1 MGGVRAK
8 VKLINAL
15 DEMLARRG
23 QLSPTQVRTYDAD
36 ALVDTGAVRSMI
48 PSQVVQQLGLELR
61 GQRVAE

>member
-48 PSQVVQQLGLELR
+48 PSQVVQQLPLC
-61 GQRVAE
+61 Q

>member
-1 MGGVRAK
+1 MGEVRAK

-23 QLSPTQVRTYDAD
+23 QLSPTQERTYEAD

>member
-1 MGGVRAK
+1 MGEVRAK

-23 QLSPTQVRTYDAD
+23 QLALGQVRVYEAD

-48 PSQVVQQLGLELR
+48 PPQVVQQLGLELR

>member
-1 MGGVRAK
+1 MGEVRTK

-23 QLSPTQVRTYDAD
+23 QLAFGQVRVYEAD
-36 ALVDTGAVRSMI
+36 ALVDTGAVRSVI
-48 PSQVVQQLGLELR
+48 PPQVVQQLGLELR